1 VVVLSEKLKE
11 IIEKDMPEIINYIM
25 ASDEWSTEYKA
36 RLISDANTALQM
48 LKILQVRMKEE

>member
-1 VVVLSEKLKE
+1 MSEKLKE

-25 ASDEWSTEYKA
+25 ASKEWSSEYKA

-48 LKILQVRMKEE
+48 LKILQARMAEE